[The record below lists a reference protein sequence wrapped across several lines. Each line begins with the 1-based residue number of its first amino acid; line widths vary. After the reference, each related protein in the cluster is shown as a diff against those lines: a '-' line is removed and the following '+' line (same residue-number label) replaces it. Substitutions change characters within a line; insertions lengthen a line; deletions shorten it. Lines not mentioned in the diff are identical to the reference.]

1 MNFPQICIN
10 CIIMHIKIEIVG
22 QQVFSTVEHR
32 HPIVKVCDRNL
43 KALDLFFVLNP
54 PQKSHGK

>member
-22 QQVFSTVEHR
+22 QQVFSTVERGHSI
-32 HPIVKVCDRNL
+32 P
-43 KALDLFFVLNP
+43 KALDLVFVLNL